1 MKIFIN
7 ICENIQLIC
16 FRFTDVTDS
25 TLFLQ
30 VDLSSY
36 DKIIIFGVSEMVSL
50 ADISWSVAL
59 QIYLQVVQVS
69 SHSYFSNFWTL

>member
-1 MKIFIN
+1 MYKFIIRLERLNCKMKIFIN

-36 DKIIIFGVSEMVSL
+36 DKIIIFGVFEMVSL
-50 ADISWSVAL
+50 ADIS
-59 QIYLQVVQVS
+59 
-69 SHSYFSNFWTL
+69 